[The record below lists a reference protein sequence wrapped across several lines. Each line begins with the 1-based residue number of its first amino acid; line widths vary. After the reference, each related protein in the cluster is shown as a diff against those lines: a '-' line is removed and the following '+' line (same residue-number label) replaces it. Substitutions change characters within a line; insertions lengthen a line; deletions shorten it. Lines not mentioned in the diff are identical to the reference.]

1 MSSEG
6 RDSIDRKP
14 SDIDLGKAT
23 AEFITTV
30 KRFAADYEVVRRF
43 QEVKTYIIS
52 RTEKRRR
59 FLSDQFERVR
69 PMLWEVLVFMFTWS
83 GPPLFLTIFYLSTC
97 LIMFSRYLS
106 KRLNKPETPSVN
118 RALAIICKMWT
129 NITRYY
135 YDHEIKG
142 LEKIPSNSS
151 AILVW
156 YHGVVPIDYIALVSQ
171 LYLRDGRM
179 VHSVVD
185 RFLPSIPGWDLLE
198 RDLKLTAAG
207 KGYLVDLLENGEI
220 MGVAVGGAREALFD
234 WDYSVDWGT
243 RNGFSKV
250 ALLTGAPV
258 IPIFTENIREA
269 FTTMQT
275 GGSIWRSLY
284 ENTRLPMVPIYGG
297 FPVKLTTH
305 IGDPIRPGGD
315 ETADQLKERVQTAM
329 REMVDTHQVKQG
341 GASRAVLARLGDKL
355 SLIEKLA

>member
-43 QEVKTYIIS
+43 QEVKTLVIS

-97 LIMFSRYLS
+97 LIMFSKYLS

-185 RFLPSIPGWDLLE
+185 KFLPSIPGWDLLE

-250 ALLTGAPV
+250 ALLTGEHKCRSCHSQSMCVSV
-258 IPIFTENIREA
+258 II
-269 FTTMQT
+269 MCQHY
-275 GGSIWRSLY
+275 L
-284 ENTRLPMVPIYGG
+284 L
-297 FPVKLTTH
+297 H
-305 IGDPIRPGGD
+305 IC
-315 ETADQLKERVQTAM
+315 
-329 REMVDTHQVKQG
+329 
-341 GASRAVLARLGDKL
+341 
-355 SLIEKLA
+355 